1 MVFLNIARNTIQP
14 IRYAKQL
21 NTVNLCIIRT
31 YARWVSRRPIA
42 IVNEDE
48 LFESEDTTQPQI
60 RRERISA
67 RKSSKKKP
75 TQEKK
80 SEKTENA
87 AKKNLFTKLKENE
100 KIVSSLMS
108 NLKSRKR
115 REKNDEIVLEGKR
128 LIIDAIKS
136 GAIPHSIIFN
146 DSSDIA
152 ALKLPNEVKLYKV
165 PYTTIQLW
173 SALTTSPGLLG
184 IFKTP
189 NVHKNEPADNAL
201 PLTIVCDNIREP
213 GNLGSIMRAAAAVGC
228 EKLIL
233 MKGCVDLWDPKV
245 LRSAAGT
252 HFQLPIHAFPTW
264 DEIPLLISEDSNIFV
279 ADSTFGDEFLHN
291 YSTEILQTS
300 LQIFD
305 IDPEDL
311 KSKLTVDTNKQSK
324 EDMVPKNKH
333 LMRDFMLK
341 LPILPYYSVDYT
353 KKESVIVVSGET
365 EGLNFNS
372 YKFLKE
378 KNGIRI
384 NIPLVKGVDSLN
396 AAVAL
401 GVVIFEIRRQFF
413 KKKSLL

>member
-1 MVFLNIARNTIQP
+1 MVFLNIVRNTIQP

-21 NTVNLCIIRT
+21 KTVNLCIIRT
-31 YARWVSRRPIA
+31 YARWVNRRPIA

-75 TQEKK
+75 IQEKK
-80 SEKTENA
+80 SEKTENTV
-87 AKKNLFTKLKENE
+87 KKKLFTKLKENE

-165 PYTTIQLW
+165 PYNTIQLW
-173 SALTTSPGLLG
+173 SALTTCPGLLG

-189 NVHKNEPADNAL
+189 NVHKNEPVDNAL
-201 PLTIVCDNIREP
+201 PLTIICDNIREP

-372 YKFLKE
+372 YKFLRE

>member
-1 MVFLNIARNTIQP
+1 MIFLNIVRNTIQP

-21 NTVNLCIIRT
+21 KTVNLCIIRT
-31 YARWVSRRPIA
+31 YVRWVSRRPIA

-60 RRERISA
+60 CRKRISA

-75 TQEKK
+75 IQEKK
-80 SEKTENA
+80 SEKTENEV
-87 AKKNLFTKLKENE
+87 KKNLFTKLKENE

-189 NVHKNEPADNAL
+189 NVHKNEPVDNAL
-201 PLTIVCDNIREP
+201 PLTIICDNIREP

-233 MKGCVDLWDPKV
+233 MKGCVDLWDSKV

-264 DEIPLLISEDSNIFV
+264 DEIPLLINEDSNIFV

>member
-21 NTVNLCIIRT
+21 KTVNLCIIRT
-31 YARWVSRRPIA
+31 YARWNSRRPIA

>member
-1 MVFLNIARNTIQP
+1 MVFLNIVRNTIQP
-14 IRYAKQL
+14 IRYTKQL
-21 NTVNLCIIRT
+21 KTVNLCIIRT
-31 YARWVSRRPIA
+31 YVRWVSRRPIA

-48 LFESEDTTQPQI
+48 LFESEDTTQPRI
-60 RRERISA
+60 RQERISA

-75 TQEKK
+75 IQEKN

-87 AKKNLFTKLKENE
+87 VKKNLFTKIKENE

-189 NVHKNEPADNAL
+189 NVHKNEPVDNAL

-228 EKLIL
+228 EKLII

-279 ADSTFGDEFLHN
+279 ADSTFGDQFLHN

-311 KSKLTVDTNKQSK
+311 KSKLIVDTNKQSE
-324 EDMVPKNKH
+324 EDVVPKNKH
-333 LMRDFMLK
+333 LMRDLMLK

-353 KKESVIVVSGET
+353 KKESVIIVSGET

-378 KNGIRI
+378 KNCIRI

-401 GVVIFEIRRQFF
+401 GVVIFEIKRQFF

>member
-21 NTVNLCIIRT
+21 KTVNLCIIRT

-311 KSKLTVDTNKQSK
+311 KSKLIVDTNKHSK